1 MEFRGPQVQILSP
14 RLPRYRG
21 GRLVRFGRR
30 MTIRSSSVPRIT
42 GLVTGVIGGAVL
54 LFIVVGAILKGKPL
68 LAGIPTFL
76 LIVLAGGAAVR
87 GWRRTTLTV
96 DDDTV
101 TVKRAGKTTEVP
113 RRTVRALV
121 QPKPDAGPVELIDE
135 REQTLIKVVEPF
147 RQEDLEKLAKFLGVE
162 IR

>member
-1 MEFRGPQVQILSP
+1 M
-14 RLPRYRG
+14 
-21 GRLVRFGRR
+21 
-30 MTIRSSSVPRIT
+30 
-42 GLVTGVIGGAVL
+42 IGGAVL
-54 LFIVVGAILKGKPL
+54 LFIVVGAIVKGKPL

-76 LIVLAGGAAVR
+76 LIVLAGVGAVR
-87 GWRRTTLTV
+87 GWPRTTLTV

-113 RRTVRALV
+113 RRRVRALV

-162 IR
+162 IQ